1 MLTCS
6 VFTVAYLT
14 VLEDVEFEAKANSS
28 HGWHA
33 SQVERADSP
42 KGTEKRRRFFSSHK
56 ISVKI
61 PKPSYPDDCLF
72 APILRDIKYE
82 HTSIAMQSLFRCWPP
97 IYMK

>member
-1 MLTCS
+1 MKPKPILAM
-6 VFTVAYLT
+6 VGMYLRWKEPI
-14 VLEDVEFEAKANSS
+14 VLKALKNEDGSS
-28 HGWHA
+28 RH
-33 SQVERADSP
+33 
-42 KGTEKRRRFFSSHK
+42 T
-56 ISVKI
+56 SVKI